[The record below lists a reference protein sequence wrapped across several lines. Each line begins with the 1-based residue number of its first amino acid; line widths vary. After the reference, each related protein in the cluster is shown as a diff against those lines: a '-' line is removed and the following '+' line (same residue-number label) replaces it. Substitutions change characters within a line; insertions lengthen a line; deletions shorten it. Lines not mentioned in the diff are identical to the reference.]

1 MGPHEKDSEK
11 GRPIEVANEVL
22 DSGSD
27 SDCLPREATED
38 EIRTLPRVVD
48 KIPLAAWAAALVGS
62 AERFSYY
69 CIISIWREFYPLVCN
84 LEALFSLFP
93 PRGFETRK
101 LEKKTISHL
110 DAINSSTSRKLHAT

>member
-1 MGPHEKDSEK
+1 MGTQEKDGEK
-11 GRPIEVANEVL
+11 GRPTELTSEVF

-27 SDCLPREATED
+27 SDCLPRDATED

-69 CIISIWREFYPLVCN
+69 CIISIWREFYPLMVFN
-84 LEALFSLFP
+84 PEVMSSLFANSEFCNP
-93 PRGFETRK
+93 QTGRETND
-101 LEKKTISHL
+101 TFGH
-110 DAINSSTSRKLHAT
+110 H